1 MPQSIFTVPFIFL
14 NLFLPCLLALLN
26 VHQRSSAFRR
36 HYALHL
42 CSSQKTSPL
51 HTRFIQYLLETSQS
65 ESATPISSTVKQP
78 IPNQRTHPTSLSGF
92 SMCQVQRVTNT
103 CGHRNDHVLMSCRT
117 AKSFLESS
125 PECPNYSHRRSL
137 LAVPIKRRLLDA
149 ANAGS
154 ITIHGG
160 FHACTEPY
168 CRMAIVRELRSAE
181 GFVCMVPGC
190 GRVG

>member
-1 MPQSIFTVPFIFL
+1 MRASRRWFRLQHASINIHRTISSSSTCFFPACLHCLMSIKGPQHLGAITL
-14 NLFLPCLLALLN
+14 YTYA
-26 VHQRSSAFRR
+26 QAKRR
-36 HYALHL
+36 HLSIRD
-42 CSSQKTSPL
+42 SSN
-51 HTRFIQYLLETSQS
+51 
-65 ESATPISSTVKQP
+65 ISSKP
-78 IPNQRTHPTSLSGF
+78 RTHPTSLSGF